1 MARRKKPDTNSGR
14 VDVLATILAQI
25 QAASE
30 DLQLYRPEKI
40 DWESRAR
47 VAAEKLVP
55 WLCSVAP
62 DLQNHVASVLNAPA
76 LLRSMWSTLR
86 SHVDAPAEQLEAFE
100 RQLALDDILRAS
112 VTGEVVSNV
121 VTKYLLDSYPG
132 STLKSNGRSDY
143 PDIYDS
149 AADYSTLPTY
159 KRVVKKSVADD
170 YGAALKH
177 KTAKRPVRV
186 PDGLEV
192 KTCRNRVVVDC
203 HHPHAG
209 LHLALLFTESKTAFS
224 VTDIRVAF
232 LRAVD
237 YRESGRNTT
246 ATTVKYSFAG
256 DRFVSVLSRL

>member
-1 MARRKKPDTNSGR
+1 
-14 VDVLATILAQI
+14 
-25 QAASE
+25 
-30 DLQLYRPEKI
+30 
-40 DWESRAR
+40 
-47 VAAEKLVP
+47 
-55 WLCSVAP
+55 
-62 DLQNHVASVLNAPA
+62 
-76 LLRSMWSTLR
+76 MWSTLR

-100 RQLALDDILRAS
+100 RQLALDGILRAS
-112 VTGEVVSNV
+112 VIGEVVSNV

-132 STLKSNGRSDY
+132 QTLKGNSRSDY

-149 AADYSTLPTY
+149 TADYLTLPTH

-170 YGAALKH
+170 YGAALRG

-192 KTCRNRVVVDC
+192 KTCRNRVAVNC

-209 LHLALLFTESKTAFS
+209 LHLVLLFTESKTVFS

-232 LRAVD
+232 LRAND

-246 ATTVKYSFAG
+246 ATTVKYSFG
-256 DRFVSVLSRL
+256 GERFISVLSRL